1 MAVSF
6 LDEPGRPLSALE
18 VVLVGEQ
25 HFRADAAGSR
35 GNSAR
40 TMSKPRP
47 RPGSYFLGIPGALRF
62 WKWFSGT
69 KARLA
74 DLRHDYGIAGL
85 SEDDA
90 PADDPWPL
98 WERWLGEAI
107 SSGLREPNAMI
118 VSTTPPSGQPSSRM
132 VLLKGV
138 DRRGFVFFT
147 NYDSRKSGELNSN
160 PRASLLFP
168 WHELER
174 QVIVCGDVERTSRE
188 EAEAY
193 FATRPLGSQV
203 GAWASDQS
211 RPLASRAELE
221 ARVNEAMQRFHGKPV
236 PLPPNWGGFRVKAAS
251 IEFWQ
256 GRPSRLHDRLRY
268 SSNPDGTWRRERLFP

>member
-1 MAVSF
+1 
-6 LDEPGRPLSALE
+6 
-18 VVLVGEQ
+18 
-25 HFRADAAGSR
+25 
-35 GNSAR
+35 
-40 TMSKPRP
+40 MSKARA

-74 DLRHDYGIAGL
+74 DLRRDYGIAGL

-98 WERWLGEAI
+98 WERWLAEAI
-107 SSGLREPNAMI
+107 ESGLREPNAMI
-118 VSTTPPSGQPSSRM
+118 ASTVSADGQPSSRM

-138 DRRGFVFFT
+138 DERGFVFYT
-147 NYDSRKSGELNSN
+147 NYRSRKAGELDSN

-174 QVIVCGDVERTSRE
+174 QVIVCGDVARTSVAESE
-188 EAEAY
+188 EY
-193 FATRPLGSQV
+193 FAKRPLGSQV

-221 ARVNEAMQRFHGKPV
+221 ARVSAAMQSFHGKPV
-236 PLPPNWGGFRVKAAS
+236 PLPPTWGGFRVRPTT

-268 SSNPDGTWRRERLFP
+268 TLSADGTWRRERLFP